1 MTPLRVSIAAAI
13 GSVLLILV
21 VLELIR
27 RRRLHER
34 YAILWLVTGLVILA
48 LSLWRSGLDT
58 IADALGVSYAPAI
71 LFALLALFFILVLLH
86 YSIVI
91 SRLADQNTI
100 LAQRVALLELR
111 MNAAEGEHDD
121 LDDDLDSAPDR
132 NPSSS
137 ASR

>member
-1 MTPLRVSIAAAI
+1 VTPLRVSIAAAV

-58 IADALGVSYAPAI
+58 IAGALGVSYAPAI

-91 SRLADQNTI
+91 SKLTDENTI
-100 LAQRVALLELR
+100 LAQRLALLELR
-111 MNAAEGEHDD
+111 MNAVEGEREE
-121 LDDDLDSAPDR
+121 LDDDLGNAPDR
-132 NPSSS
+132 GPSSR

>member
-1 MTPLRVSIAAAI
+1 VTPLRVSIAAAV
-13 GSVLLILV
+13 GSVLLILI

-58 IADALGVSYAPAI
+58 IADGLGVSYAPAI

-91 SRLADQNTI
+91 SKLTDENTL
-100 LAQRVALLELR
+100 LAQRLALLELR
-111 MNAAEGEHDD
+111 VSSLEEEGD
-121 LDDDLDSAPDR
+121 LEDGLRRAPERD
-132 NPSSS
+132 PSSS
-137 ASR
+137 TSR